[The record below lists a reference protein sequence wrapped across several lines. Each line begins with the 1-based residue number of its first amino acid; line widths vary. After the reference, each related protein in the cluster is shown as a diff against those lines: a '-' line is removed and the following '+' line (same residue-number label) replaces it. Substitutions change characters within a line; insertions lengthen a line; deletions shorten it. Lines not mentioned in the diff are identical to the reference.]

1 MDWVEKYR
9 PARLQDLVGN
19 TTSLRQ
25 MAEWARTW
33 TPASRPLLLYGKPGT
48 GKTSSALAL
57 ARDMGW
63 EVVELNASD
72 QRTKAVIERVAGN
85 SSTTASLT
93 GEGKKL
99 IVIDEA
105 DHLHGTADR
114 GGAKAIIDVLQR
126 SRQPI
131 ILIVNDLY
139 GIPPELKNRCD
150 LVQFR
155 ALQAR
160 SIVPRLKFICMAEG
174 IRCGES
180 ALGEIA
186 ESARGDVRAAIN
198 MLQASA
204 IGKDLVEVHD
214 IHSSQKD
221 ERSTIFDL
229 ITALFRGA
237 RDEDLLARS
246 ADIGDAP
253 DSILQWLEGAIPL
266 IPDPGARARAY
277 RSLAKADVLLGLTYR
292 RQYFLLWRYAQG
304 LMILG
309 VADAAGGRGIHGR
322 IQPPARWQKMG
333 QSRRQKALRSVLLKK
348 LSGAMH
354 MDQKTFRESYLTP
367 VSLFI
372 ERNPKLYALE
382 LQLDTDELAYFTH
395 NRDQASAIMKELSS
409 KPKKKSVAPEE
420 PAEKKEKR
428 SAAQSSLFDGFS
440 RT

>member
-19 TTSLRQ
+19 NTSLRQ

-57 ARDMGW
+57 ARDLGW

-72 QRTKAVIERVAGN
+72 QRTRAVIERIAGN
-85 SSTTASLT
+85 SSTTANLT

-99 IVIDEA
+99 ILLDEA
-105 DHLHGTADR
+105 DHLQGTADR
-114 GGAKAIIDVLQR
+114 GGAKAIIDVIQH

-139 GIPPELKNRCD
+139 GIPSELKNRTD

-160 SIVPRLKFICMAEG
+160 SLVPRLKFICMAEG

-198 MLQASA
+198 MLQAA
-204 IGKDLVEVHD
+204 AVGRNLIEVRD
-214 IHSSQKD
+214 IHSSRKD

-229 ITALFRGA
+229 ITALFRDA

-253 DSILQWLEGAIPL
+253 DTILQWLEGAVPL
-266 IPDPGARARAY
+266 IADAEARERAY
-277 RSLAKADVLLGLTYR
+277 RYLAKADQLLGLTYR

-309 VADAAGGRGIHGR
+309 VADAAGGQGIHGR

-333 QSRRQKALRSVLLKK
+333 QSRRQKALRSMLLKK

-367 VSLFI
+367 VSLCV
-372 ERNPKLYALE
+372 ERNPKVYALE
-382 LQLDTDELAYFTH
+382 LQLDADELAYFTH
-395 NRDQASAIMKELSS
+395 NRDQASAIVKEISS
-409 KPKKKSVAPEE
+409 QPKKRSAAQEE
-420 PAEKKEKR
+420 PAEKKDKR
-428 SAAQSSLFDGFS
+428 PPAQSSLFDGF
-440 RT
+440 